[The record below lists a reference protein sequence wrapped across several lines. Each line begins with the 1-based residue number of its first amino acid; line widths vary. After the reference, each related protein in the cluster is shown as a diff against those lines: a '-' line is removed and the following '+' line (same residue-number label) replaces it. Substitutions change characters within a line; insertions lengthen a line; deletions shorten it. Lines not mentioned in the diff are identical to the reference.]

1 MGTLKGLAAIRAHN
15 EKQAQAAK
23 EREARLNSAKVEYLS
38 LNDGQSV
45 KVRFLQEMDAEAK
58 NYDKARGVGVGVV
71 EHSVYDKANRR
82 MYRTACLMDDEGRC
96 YGCERYRAGDK
107 DYSTKRNYY
116 INVLVDAMDGEAP
129 KTMVLSR
136 SLGSSFFEKLITMH
150 DLLDSITE
158 HNFKVTRTGTSKDTK
173 WDLQLLK
180 GDAALDDSEAV
191 VHDIDNEANGIIRR
205 YPYEATSEKAS
216 QEQYFAGE
224 TYKQKEDG
232 ASESGNAN
240 SGGGAKSS
248 GYNMDE
254 SW

>member
-15 EKQAQAAK
+15 EKQAQLAK

-58 NYDKARGVGVGVV
+58 NYDKTRGVGVGVV
-71 EHSVYDKANRR
+71 EHQIWDNKNRR

-96 YGCERYRAGDK
+96 YGCEKYRAGDK
-107 DYSTKRNYY
+107 DYASQRKYY
-116 INVLVDAMDGEAP
+116 INVLVDMLDGEAP
-129 KTMVLSR
+129 KTMILSR
-136 SLGSSFFEKLITMH
+136 SLGSSFFESLLTMH
-150 DLLDSITE
+150 DLFDTITE
-158 HNFKVTRTGTSKDTK
+158 KNFSVTRKGTSKDTK
-173 WDLQLLK
+173 WEIRLLK
-180 GDAALDDSEAV
+180 DETPMDDSEAV

-224 TYKQKEDG
+224 TYNKKDDSSDSEDSKPSG
-232 ASESGNAN
+232 SGSAGYDMNAS
-240 SGGGAKSS
+240 
-248 GYNMDE
+248 
-254 SW
+254 W